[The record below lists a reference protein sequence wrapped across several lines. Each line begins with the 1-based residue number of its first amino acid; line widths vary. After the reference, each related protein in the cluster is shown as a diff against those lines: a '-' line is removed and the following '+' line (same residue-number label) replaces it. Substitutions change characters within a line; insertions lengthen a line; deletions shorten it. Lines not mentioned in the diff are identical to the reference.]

1 MTADPEVVDND
12 LRIAENSA
20 RLAQLA
26 EKEATTGLTEDEI
39 EERDLLQRRNRER
52 RADNEAIFARELRP
66 EQKAIDDERI
76 AQNQRDRALRGRDL
90 GMTDRERFRRDF
102 AEGAGAD
109 INARAKE
116 LRDKGEDPT
125 KFLRQA
131 LSNQMKQ
138 VAPMLQGFQDER
150 QNALLQGP
158 SRAALNVSDVST
170 SQGQSELTRLLRG
183 DDPAKDVN
191 LAELQ
196 RQTQALED
204 IKNTLKDANPGV
216 LL

>member
-1 MTADPEVVDND
+1 
-12 LRIAENSA
+12 
-20 RLAQLA
+20 
-26 EKEATTGLTEDEI
+26 
-39 EERDLLQRRNRER
+39 
-52 RADNEAIFARELRP
+52 
-66 EQKAIDDERI
+66 
-76 AQNQRDRALRGRDL
+76 
-90 GMTDRERFRRDF
+90 
-102 AEGAGAD
+102 
-109 INARAKE
+109 
-116 LRDKGEDPT
+116 
-125 KFLRQA
+125 
-131 LSNQMKQ
+131 
-138 VAPMLQGFQDER
+138 MLQSFQDER